1 MSRGSRRS
9 DGPLSAAIRELE
21 QIRVGDELEIERVDV
36 DKAGGLQ
43 FTAATGRGMRWFSHD
58 DRGLVEQ
65 TPGRDADIPLASA
78 LAQADTERMR
88 VVSYRP
94 GRRMV
99 IEESLDG
106 GRQVLKGYRRKKST
120 TAMFN
125 HRVAEEVAEGGSFRV
140 PRLLR
145 QEAELDTLVFEHVQ
159 GKPLILGESAS
170 EDCFRIG
177 SLLKRF
183 QLFDR
188 ASELKTFGPDEELGV
203 LEMWRKKALIG
214 NGRLPG
220 GWEAAREL
228 LQDSREK
235 LADPQWGLCHRD
247 LHDGQL
253 LMVAGAPVLMD
264 FDLLCRGDVALDPA
278 NLLAHFSLRNLQ
290 GFEGVDERAARLCGD
305 ALLDGLDRGG
315 DAFWNRLRFYQGT
328 AFLRLALVYLLRPRW
343 ADAAPSLTELGR
355 KCLEEQIRIS

>member
-1 MSRGSRRS
+1 MNRERPKL
-9 DGPLSAAIRELE
+9 DEPLVAAIRELE
-21 QIRVGDELEIERVDV
+21 QVIADDQIEIERVDV
-36 DKAGGLQ
+36 DNAGGLQ
-43 FTAATGRGMRWFSHD
+43 FTAATRRGTRWFTHD

-65 TPGRDADIPLASA
+65 TPGADADIPLSSK
-78 LAQADTERMR
+78 LAQAEAGRLR
-88 VVSYRP
+88 PVSYRP

-99 IEESLDG
+99 VEERLGG
-106 GRQVLKGYRRKKST
+106 GRAVLKGYRRKKST

-125 HRVAEEVAEGGSFRV
+125 HRLAEEAAEAGSFLV

-145 QEAELDTLVFEHVQ
+145 QEAELETLVFEHLD
-159 GKPLILGESAS
+159 GRPFLLDKSAG

-188 ASELKTFGPDEELGV
+188 ASELKTFGPDNELGV
-203 LEMWRKKALIG
+203 LDTWRKKALIG
-214 NGRLPG
+214 TGRLPR
-220 GWEAAREL
+220 GWEAARQL
-228 LQDSREK
+228 LLEARDK
-235 LADPQWGLCHRD
+235 LADPEWGFCHRD
-247 LHDGQL
+247 LHDGQI
-253 LMVAGAPVLMD
+253 LMVAGVPVLMD

-290 GFEGVDERAARLCGD
+290 GFDGVDDRAARICGG
-305 ALLDGLDRGG
+305 ALLDGLDRKG

-343 ADAAPSLTELGR
+343 SKMTPSLVELAR
-355 KCLEEQIRIS
+355 KCLEEQIRIV